1 VDYEHNDEQR
11 AILEGVAAL
20 LTRHAGPARAIA
32 LASQDANGHGGDYDR
47 PLDEALH
54 AAGFSDIASRPD
66 TGPLEAALVAEAVS
80 RAGGVVA
87 FATEALVVPGV
98 LGTTRDLTGPVALL
112 DASQPGPVRF
122 GVHARSLLSL
132 HADRDEARL
141 TPLTAGDVTPV
152 RSNFGYPMGRVTAD
166 LGWGESLG
174 AGSGERLRA
183 WWRVALAVEAVG
195 AMGAALD
202 LTVAYLKE
210 RKQFGHAIASFQA
223 VQHRL
228 ANCAIALDGSRW
240 LTFEA
245 AYKGAPEELA
255 TSAAAYTLQAAG
267 QLFSETHQ
275 LSGAIGF
282 THEHDLHVWSM
293 RLQALRLEL
302 GGVSGHRRAV
312 AAARW
317 GIAP

>member
-1 VDYEHNDEQR
+1 MDYELNDDQR
-11 AILEGVAAL
+11 AILEGVEAL
-20 LTRHAGPARAIA
+20 LARYAGPARAIELTAKGEYDHA
-32 LASQDANGHGGDYDR
+32 LCDALR
-47 PLDEALH
+47 E
-54 AAGFSDIASRPD
+54 AGFSDVARGDD

-80 RAGGVVA
+80 RSGGVVA
-87 FATEALVVPGV
+87 FGASALVVPGV
-98 LGTTRDLTGPVALL
+98 VPDLRELPGPVALM
-112 DASQPGPVRF
+112 DAAVSGPVRF
-122 GVHARSLLSL
+122 AVHARSLLSL
-132 HADRDEARL
+132 HGEEARVTQL
-141 TPLTAGDVTPV
+141 GAGDATPV
-152 RSNFGYPMGRVTAD
+152 RSTFGYPMGRIELDPAR
-166 LGWGESLG
+166 GESLG
-174 AGSGERLRA
+174 PGSGQRLRA

-195 AMGAALD
+195 AMTAALSH
-202 LTVAYLKE
+202 TVAYLKE
-210 RKQFGHAIASFQA
+210 RRQFGRAIASFQA

-228 ANCAIALDGSRW
+228 ANCAIALEGSRW

-245 AYKGAPEELA
+245 AYKGASEDLA
-255 TSAAAYTLQAAG
+255 ASAAAHALNAAG

-293 RLQALRLEL
+293 RLQVLRLEL